1 MDEYVVV
8 KTFWKPTFAH
18 RAATEL
24 EDAGI
29 PAEVVDDEIVSADP
43 LLANAVGGVKLRVH
57 QSHGERA
64 REILEGERD
73 GSLDDGEFPESAD
86 FDSLSEEEQEE
97 WEEMTEGLRCPKC
110 GSQSIGFEPLS
121 MLAWVVLT
129 AGPFF
134 LGGFVPG
141 ATPVGRL
148 ASTAGLLGGGIW
160 LLILRK
166 FPLACKDCQH
176 WGARSRF
183 DPRAELDAEAEDPRR
198 MPEPPSDES

>member
-1 MDEYVVV
+1 MEERVVV

-57 QSHGERA
+57 RSQADRA

-73 GSLDDGEFPESAD
+73 GSLDDGEVPESAE
-86 FDSLSEEEQEE
+86 FDPLSEDEEEE
-97 WEEMTEGLRCPKC
+97 WEEMTEGLRCPEC
-110 GSQSIGFEPLS
+110 GSKSIGFEPLS

-129 AGPFF
+129 AGPFL

-141 ATPVGRL
+141 VSPIGRL

-176 WGARSRF
+176 WGARKRF
-183 DPRAELDAEAEDPRR
+183 DPRAELDADADRTRR
-198 MPEPPSDES
+198 MPETPSDVS